1 MTGLSLSVMT
11 ISAAL
16 SDMLALVALLKF
28 SVAVCATS
36 STASSVIGISM
47 VPLDK
52 PAAMVSVPVV
62 AV

>member
-1 MTGLSLSVMT
+1 MMT

-47 VPLDK
+47 VPLAE

>member
-1 MTGLSLSVMT
+1 MMT

-16 SDMLALVALLKF
+16 SEIVALDALLKF

-36 STASSVIGISM
+36 STASSVIGISI
-47 VPLDK
+47 VPLED
-52 PAAMVSVPVV
+52 PAAIVSVPVV